1 MNHIILIRKCFFTSA
16 YFSPFDLKS
25 SLNQKLLSLKTKVCF
40 YDWQISGSIFSN
52 VISHEQVTNATKI
65 WIGYKVNL
73 LLIQKWDEN
82 IPKFYFYIPA
92 HTFSTHMPNPFK
104 ICFTNKVNTICG
116 GGQLLVT
123 GSQGPITRTLVVRIS
138 CPRVA
143 SPKAQGLTSQGHGFP
158 GPRISG
164 LRVPGLMVPGSQG
177 TGSRVSGPDFRLCR
191 AKQLMNY

>member
-1 MNHIILIRKCFFTSA
+1 
-16 YFSPFDLKS
+16 
-25 SLNQKLLSLKTKVCF
+25 
-40 YDWQISGSIFSN
+40 
-52 VISHEQVTNATKI
+52 
-65 WIGYKVNL
+65 
-73 LLIQKWDEN
+73 
-82 IPKFYFYIPA
+82 
-92 HTFSTHMPNPFK
+92 MPNPFK

-123 GSQGPITRTLVVRIS
+123 GSQGPITRTLVVRIP

-143 SPKAQGLTSQGHGFP
+143 SPKAKGLTSQGHGFP